1 MYLTVWCYLYF
12 LSVGVARNQTAAKEL
27 FETALELE
35 APSTT
40 SAEYADQELLLEEG
54 DGAFG
59 DMYGDPLLGEGGA
72 LDGVLEGGG
81 EVVAAQGLG
90 QAGNFLCVVGVNV
103 GRCVL

>member
-1 MYLTVWCYLYF
+1 M
-12 LSVGVARNQTAAKEL
+12 ARNQTAAKEL

-35 APSTT
+35 APST

-54 DGAFG
+54 DAAFG

-72 LDGVLEGGG
+72 LEGALEGGG

-90 QAGNFLCVVGVNV
+90 HAGKVFF
-103 GRCVL
+103 